1 MVKVQF
7 GDILRE
13 ARAAKAFSLRE
24 LADRVGIDYSRLA
37 RIEQGTR
44 PAPGLAEIR
53 RLSETLELDMADLLV
68 AAGTSREVMGHLVWS
83 ERIHTSRSTSED
95 ASCVPEISTLAAKN
109 TYDVRVLERDGALC
123 TVALGNCELHVF
135 SFADA
140 LRLSV
145 CIPPEGVVVHRDR
158 AAAGASTAD
167 NVLPARIK
175 KIRRL
180 GQVTN
185 LVLAG
190 DGFELNSVHVGR
202 RVAELA
208 LGEGDAVL
216 ATIQATSIR
225 TKPTP

>member
-1 MVKVQF
+1 MVKLRF

-13 ARAAKAFSLRE
+13 AREAKAFSLRE
-24 LADRVGIDYSRLA
+24 LAERVGIDYSRLA

-83 ERIHTSRSTSED
+83 ERTHADRSTTED

-109 TYDVRVLERDGALC
+109 TYRVRVVRRDGALC
-123 TVALGNCELHVF
+123 TVALGNSELRVI
-135 SFADA
+135 SFADVSH
-140 LRLSV
+140 LSV
-145 CIPPEGVVVHRDR
+145 SIPPEAVVVHRGP
-158 AAAGASTAD
+158 AASSTSTAD
-167 NVLPARIK
+167 NVLPAQIK

-185 LVLAG
+185 LVLVG

-202 RVAELA
+202 RVAEIA
-208 LGEGDAVL
+208 LSEGDDVL
-216 ATIQATSIR
+216 AAIQATSIR
-225 TKPTP
+225 TNSTS